1 MQPTPIEADK
11 QALVTRLNAARNE
24 LLSLVRS
31 LSAEHIET
39 AGAVGDWS
47 VKDVIGHIAS
57 WEDRLLTL
65 AQMALN
71 GHADK
76 IEWISSDEALQAWN
90 HKQYLCKRAWTWD
103 ETIRD
108 LALMREEV
116 LWNIGWTAPEQL
128 FQQHTL
134 DVGVV
139 SPAALLEGIV
149 EHDQEH
155 VAQLRAWI
163 ETPWTT
169 RLNSA

>member
-1 MQPTPIEADK
+1 MHTTPTEADK
-11 QALVTRLNAARNE
+11 QALVARLTGARDE
-24 LLSLVRS
+24 LLRLVRS
-31 LSAEHIET
+31 LPAGLLET
-39 AGAVGDWS
+39 PGAVGDWS

-65 AQMALN
+65 AQTVLN
-71 GHADK
+71 GHAGQ
-76 IEWISSDEALQAWN
+76 IEWIKDDEALQAWN
-90 HKQYLCKRAWTWD
+90 QKQYLRKRAWTWD

-134 DVGVV
+134 DTGSV
-139 SPAALLEGIV
+139 SPAGLLEGIV

-163 ETPWTT
+163 KTEG
-169 RLNSA
+169 N

>member
-1 MQPTPIEADK
+1 MHTTPTEADK
-11 QALVTRLNAARNE
+11 QALVARLIGARDE
-24 LLSLVRS
+24 LLRLVRS
-31 LSAEHIET
+31 LPADRLET
-39 AGAVGDWS
+39 PGAVGDWS

-65 AQMALN
+65 AQTVLN
-71 GHADK
+71 GHAGQ
-76 IEWISSDEALQAWN
+76 IEWIKDDEALQAWN
-90 HKQYLCKRAWTWD
+90 QKQYLRKRAWTWD

-134 DVGVV
+134 DTGSV
-139 SPAALLEGIV
+139 SPAGLLEGIV

-163 ETPWTT
+163 KTEG
-169 RLNSA
+169 N

>member
-1 MQPTPIEADK
+1 MNTTPTETNK
-11 QALVTRLNAARNE
+11 QALVARLTEARNE
-24 LLSLVRS
+24 LLRLVRS
-31 LSAEHIET
+31 VPVERLEMPD
-39 AGAVGDWS
+39 AVGDWS

-65 AQMALN
+65 AQTVLN
-71 GHADK
+71 GHADQ

-90 HKQYLCKRAWTWD
+90 HKQYLRKRAWTWD

-128 FQQHTL
+128 FQQVTL

-139 SPAALLEGIV
+139 SPAGLLEGIV

-155 VAQLRAWI
+155 IAHLRAWL
-163 ETPWTT
+163 EKK
-169 RLNSA
+169 RN

>member
-1 MQPTPIEADK
+1 MQTTPTEADK
-11 QALVTRLNAARNE
+11 QALAARLTEARNE
-24 LLSLVRS
+24 LLRLVRS
-31 LSAEHIET
+31 LPPERLET

-65 AQMALN
+65 AQTVLN
-71 GHADK
+71 GHAAQ
-76 IEWISSDEALQAWN
+76 IEWIKDDEALQAWN
-90 HKQYLCKRAWTWD
+90 HKQYLRKRAWTWD

-128 FQQHTL
+128 FRQTTL
-134 DVGVV
+134 DVGIV
-139 SPAALLEGIV
+139 SPAALLEGII

-163 ETPWTT
+163 E
-169 RLNSA
+169 A

>member
-1 MQPTPIEADK
+1 MHTTPTEADK
-11 QALVTRLNAARNE
+11 QALAARLTEARNE
-24 LLSLVRS
+24 LLRLVRS
-31 LSAEHIET
+31 LPLERLEM

-65 AQMALN
+65 AQTVLN
-71 GHADK
+71 GHAAQ
-76 IEWISSDEALQAWN
+76 IEWIKSDEALQAWN
-90 HKQYLCKRAWTWD
+90 QKQYLRKRAWTWD

-134 DVGVV
+134 DTGSV
-139 SPAALLEGIV
+139 SPASLLEGIV

-163 ETPWTT
+163 G
-169 RLNSA
+169 A

>member
-1 MQPTPIEADK
+1 MHTTPSEADK
-11 QALVTRLNAARNE
+11 QALVARLTGARDE
-24 LLSLVRS
+24 SLRLVRS
-31 LSAEHIET
+31 LPADRLET
-39 AGAVGDWS
+39 PGVVGAWS

-65 AQMALN
+65 AQTVLN
-71 GHADK
+71 GHAAK
-76 IEWISSDEALQAWN
+76 IEWIKDDEALQAWN
-90 HKQYLCKRAWTWD
+90 HKQYLRKRAWPWD

-116 LWNIGWTAPEQL
+116 LWNMGWSAPEQL
-128 FQQHTL
+128 FQQLTL

-139 SPAALLEGIV
+139 SPAGLLEGIV

-163 ETPWTT
+163 E
-169 RLNSA
+169 AEED

>member
-1 MQPTPIEADK
+1 MHTTPTDADK
-11 QALVTRLNAARNE
+11 QALAARLTEARNE
-24 LLSLVRS
+24 LLRLVRS
-31 LSAEHIET
+31 LPPERLET

-65 AQMALN
+65 AQTVLN
-71 GHADK
+71 GHAAQ
-76 IEWISSDEALQAWN
+76 IEWIKDDEALQAWN
-90 HKQYLCKRAWTWD
+90 HKQYLRKRAWTWD

-116 LWNIGWTAPEQL
+116 LWNIGWTAPEWL

-134 DVGVV
+134 DTGSI
-139 SPAALLEGIV
+139 SPAGLLEGIV

-163 ETPWTT
+163 E
-169 RLNSA
+169 A

>member
-1 MQPTPIEADK
+1 MQSTSTEADK
-11 QALVTRLNAARNE
+11 QALAARLNAARNE
-24 LLSLVRS
+24 LLSQVRS
-31 LSAEHIET
+31 MPVERLEM
-39 AGAVGDWS
+39 AGAVGEWS
-47 VKDVIGHIAS
+47 VKDMIGHIAS

-65 AQMALN
+65 AQMVLN
-71 GHADK
+71 DQADK

-90 HKQYLCKRAWTWD
+90 HKQYLRKKAWTWD

-134 DVGVV
+134 DVGAV

-155 VAQLRAWI
+155 SAQLRARI
-163 ETPWTT
+163 EAGWTS
-169 RLNSA
+169 RPNSV

>member
-1 MQPTPIEADK
+1 MHTTPTEAGK
-11 QALVTRLNAARNE
+11 QALIARLTEARNE

-31 LSAEHIET
+31 LPAERLET
-39 AGAVGDWS
+39 PGAVGDWS

-65 AQMALN
+65 AQTVLN
-71 GHADK
+71 GHAAQ
-76 IEWISSDEALQAWN
+76 IEWIKGVEALLAWN
-90 HKQYLCKRAWTWD
+90 HKQYLRKRAWTWD
-103 ETIRD
+103 EIIRD

-134 DVGVV
+134 DAGSV
-139 SPAALLEGIV
+139 SPAGLLEGIV

-163 ETPWTT
+163 E
-169 RLNSA
+169 A

>member
-1 MQPTPIEADK
+1 MHTTPTEADK
-11 QALVTRLNAARNE
+11 QALAARLTEARNE
-24 LLSLVRS
+24 LLRLVRS
-31 LSAEHIET
+31 LPLERLEM

-65 AQMALN
+65 AQTVLN
-71 GHADK
+71 GHAAQ
-76 IEWISSDEALQAWN
+76 IEWIKSDEALQAWN
-90 HKQYLCKRAWTWD
+90 QKQYLRKRAWTWD

-134 DVGVV
+134 DTGSV
-139 SPAALLEGIV
+139 SPAGLLEGIV

-163 ETPWTT
+163 G
-169 RLNSA
+169 A

>member
-1 MQPTPIEADK
+1 MHTTPTEAGK
-11 QALVTRLNAARNE
+11 QALAARLTEARNE
-24 LLSLVRS
+24 LLRLVRS
-31 LSAEHIET
+31 LPPERLET
-39 AGAVGDWS
+39 PGAVGDWS

-65 AQMALN
+65 AQTVLN
-71 GHADK
+71 GHAPQ
-76 IEWISSDEALQAWN
+76 IEWIKDDEALQAWN
-90 HKQYLCKRAWTWD
+90 HKQYLRKRAWPWD

-134 DVGVV
+134 DTGSV
-139 SPAALLEGIV
+139 SPAGLLEGIV

-163 ETPWTT
+163 EAAE
-169 RLNSA
+169 N